1 MELTKKD
8 FIYEGKAKR
17 LYTTEDPNY
26 VIVEYK
32 DSFTAFNGQK
42 KATMSG
48 KGVLNNKIS
57 SKLFQLLADNG
68 VESHFVKQLDDTHQ
82 LVKRVHIVP
91 LEVIVRNITTGSLC
105 KRLGVQEG
113 MELPRPLFEMCYKD
127 DALGDPFIIEDH
139 ALLFGWATIE
149 DHALLFGWAT
159 KEELDKI
166 KDISLR
172 VNAILKDYF
181 AKLGV
186 VLVDFKLEFGK
197 DMQGNLILADEISPD
212 TCRFWDKSTGDHL
225 DKDRFRK
232 DLGNV
237 LGAYEEIW
245 RRISA

>member
-17 LYTTEDPNY
+17 LYTTEDPNC

-32 DSFTAFNGQK
+32 DSFTAFNGLK

-48 KGVLNNKIS
+48 KGVLNNNIS
-57 SKLFQLLADNG
+57 SKLFELLAKNG
-68 VESHFVKQLDDTHQ
+68 VESHFIKKLNDTDQ
-82 LVKRVHIVP
+82 LVKRVKIVP

-105 KRLGVQEG
+105 KRLGVEEG
-113 MELPRPLFEMCYKD
+113 MVLPRPLFEMCYKD

-139 ALLFGWATIE
+139 ALLFGWAT
-149 DHALLFGWAT
+149 

-166 KDISLR
+166 KEISLK

-181 AKLGV
+181 EKLGV

-197 DMQGNLILADEISPD
+197 DMQGRLILADEISPD
-212 TCRFWDKSTGDHL
+212 TCRFWDKETRAKL
-225 DKDRFRK
+225 DKDRFRQ
-232 DLGNV
+232 DLGDV
-237 LGAYEEIW
+237 LGAYREIW
-245 RRISA
+245 TRLQKHFNI